1 MDAALELSDVY
12 LTLPA
17 ASGPVE
23 ILKGVSFRA
32 MPGESV
38 AVVGPSGSGKS
49 SLIAVST
56 GIERATKGEVKLLG
70 ESLTGKSEDGLARL
84 RRGRVSLVFQSF
96 HLLGTMNA
104 FDNVRAPL
112 EIAGLA
118 EVDRLAKSGLEAVGL
133 GARMDHYPGQLSGGE
148 RQRVAVARAL
158 ASNPAIVFAD
168 EPTGNLDRAS
178 GAMVADMLFAIA
190 RDRNATL
197 IVVTHDLDIAKRA
210 DRIVEMSDGRI
221 VMNAS
226 RAWLRIARREL
237 AGGLGGFWIYLA
249 CLALGAWAIAAAGSI
264 TASFTSGLE
273 IQSRVLLGGDA
284 GISVSQREAS
294 EAELAWM
301 RERSTAI
308 SQASAID
315 LMGRKGSAVRQ
326 IDVRGVD
333 ASFPLLGSFGFNP
346 GAPPLADVLARR
358 EGAWGIAASEC
369 RADPAWCRHWR
380 PLHAWRL
387 RSRGARPVAA

>member
-1 MDAALELSDVY
+1 MDAALELVDVY

-23 ILKGVSFRA
+23 ILRGVNFRA

-49 SLIAVST
+49 SLIAVAT
-56 GIERATKGEVKLLG
+56 GIERATSGEVRLLG
-70 ESLTGKSEDGLARL
+70 ESLAGKSEDALARL

-118 EVDRLAKSGLEAVGL
+118 DVDRLAASGLEAVGL
-133 GARMDHYPGQLSGGE
+133 KARMDHYPGQLSGGE

-190 RDRNATL
+190 KERNATL
-197 IVVTHDLDIAKRA
+197 VVVTHDLDMAKRA
-210 DRIVEMSDGRI
+210 DRIVEMNDGRI
-221 VMNAS
+221 V
-226 RAWLRIARREL
+226 
-237 AGGLGGFWIYLA
+237 
-249 CLALGAWAIAAAGSI
+249 
-264 TASFTSGLE
+264 
-273 IQSRVLLGGDA
+273 
-284 GISVSQREAS
+284 
-294 EAELAWM
+294 
-301 RERSTAI
+301 
-308 SQASAID
+308 
-315 LMGRKGSAVRQ
+315 
-326 IDVRGVD
+326 
-333 ASFPLLGSFGFNP
+333 
-346 GAPPLADVLARR
+346 
-358 EGAWGIAASEC
+358 
-369 RADPAWCRHWR
+369 
-380 PLHAWRL
+380 
-387 RSRGARPVAA
+387 